1 MLGSQKSLPF
11 FHFLFRHVS
20 TTLVKSGQ
28 TGAAERPFWHET
40 MSVLMCGCIYIYIC
54 IVFVIDNGIYKGQFA
69 KVNGKTLQILKTLI
83 LPVTSSAHKQSFH
96 TLILCREDFDL
107 LTLVQTFEEG
117 LSIKSET
124 LLENPPTVSKMN

>member
-1 MLGSQKSLPF
+1 MG
-11 FHFLFRHVS
+11 VY
-20 TTLVKSGQ
+20 
-28 TGAAERPFWHET
+28 
-40 MSVLMCGCIYIYIC
+40 IYIY